1 MMLCT
6 HWLAYSFIHAVLL
19 SCQTAAVNRLN
30 LITSVVEYMNLC
42 PDGKFHKHKPSAE
55 PGLSKDCSHWA
66 SLSCCNPQ
74 ILDSVSSTSL
84 YQFTHNHCG
93 NLSDKCQQVFQEDL
107 CFYECS
113 PNTGPWLVTVNRK
126 ISNERFFGAPLCQ
139 SECEYWWNSCKFD
152 KTCVTNWNTHF
163 NWSTGTNSCP
173 ESTSCMTIESIFGN
187 ATAFCELIWDHAWN
201 VVPDNTTSG
210 CMLFSGKAGISVVE
224 NNRIVA
230 QKRAEAIIGLL
241 SSSSE
246 YVSIDETLIFFLLYL
261 VVRLL

>member
-163 NWSTGTNSCP
+163 NWSTGTHFVP
-173 ESTSCMTIESIFGN
+173 EHAILLFYNTKSYVIE
-187 ATAFCELIWDHAWN
+187 
-201 VVPDNTTSG
+201 
-210 CMLFSGKAGISVVE
+210 
-224 NNRIVA
+224 
-230 QKRAEAIIGLL
+230 
-241 SSSSE
+241 
-246 YVSIDETLIFFLLYL
+246 
-261 VVRLL
+261 